1 MGCNSTF
8 KKRRHSY
15 KGALGVELKVRGI
28 GTNFVVYYSCTSTCF
43 THRANLLKRIAC
55 TRAGGADSFG
65 KKLNLVLEYTYSCT
79 ICMVPVLKLRRY

>member
-28 GTNFVVYYSCTSTCF
+28 GTNFVVYYF
-43 THRANLLKRIAC
+43 NLLHASHKLVETLR
-55 TRAGGADSFG
+55 TRGADSFE
-65 KKLNLVLEYTYSCT
+65 NFE
-79 ICMVPVLKLRRY
+79 I

>member
-28 GTNFVVYYSCTSTCF
+28 GTNFVVYYSYTSTCF
-43 THRANLLKRIAC
+43 IHELVESIETHR
-55 TRAGGADSFG
+55 TRGADRF
-65 KKLNLVLEYTYSCT
+65 
-79 ICMVPVLKLRRY
+79 LRKF

>member
-1 MGCNSTF
+1 MGVPKGTACLSSAAECSDSKCLWSASMGRNSTF

-43 THRANLLKRIAC
+43 MHRTNLLKRIAH
-55 TRAGGADSFG
+55 A
-65 KKLNLVLEYTYSCT
+65 
-79 ICMVPVLKLRRY
+79 RRGFL

>member
-43 THRANLLKRIAC
+43 MITHRTNLLKRIAC
-55 TRAGGADSFG
+55 TRGADSVANF
-65 KKLNLVLEYTYSCT
+65 E
-79 ICMVPVLKLRRY
+79 I

>member
-1 MGCNSTF
+1 MGRNSTF

-43 THRANLLKRIAC
+43 ITHRKLVETHR
-55 TRAGGADSFG
+55 TRGADSFE
-65 KKLNLVLEYTYSCT
+65 NF
-79 ICMVPVLKLRRY
+79 

>member
-28 GTNFVVYYSCTSTCF
+28 GTNFVVYYF
-43 THRANLLKRIAC
+43 NLLNASQTC
-55 TRAGGADSFG
+55 
-65 KKLNLVLEYTYSCT
+65 
-79 ICMVPVLKLRRY
+79 